1 MARYRVT
8 VDTGGTF
15 SDFVYLS
22 EETGAVSISK
32 VPSTPDDP
40 SRAILAGIEMLL
52 AKGVAAADIG
62 FFCHGTTVGTN
73 ALLEGKGVK
82 TGLLVT
88 EGFRGIY
95 PVGEQARPYGAA
107 IFDVMYDKPA
117 MLVPQSLTGEVKER
131 VDHRGEVLRALD
143 EAALRE
149 TLRGLAGHGIESL
162 AVCLL
167 FSFLHPQHEERVAE
181 IVREEL
187 PRCSIS
193 LSCEIVPL
201 IREFHRL
208 STTVIN
214 AYLQPILAR
223 YIAQLDRRLNET
235 GIGTRQKY
243 IMQSNGGMATFA
255 AAARKAVTTVLSGP
269 AGGVTA
275 GAYAC
280 RMTGLQNLITFDMG
294 GTSCDVA
301 LIRDGEPFIA
311 SRGKIEGRDLAL
323 PMMDINTVSAGG
335 GTIAT
340 VDRFGLLQVGPHSA
354 GAMPGPAC
362 YARGGE
368 LPTIT
373 DCNLV
378 LGHLSADNFLG
389 GQMRLDLARA
399 RAAVTDKVAE
409 PLRMDP
415 LAAAEGIVRVIEV
428 KMAEAIKAIST
439 MRGHDLRDFMLLP
452 FGGAGPVHA
461 ARIAR
466 DLGMAGL
473 IVPLYPGV
481 YSAIGL
487 VMSDVKHDYV
497 QSKMQPMS
505 ELTADTVNHMFARLE
520 ALAARG
526 AARRRFCAG
535 SHQDRA
541 RPRHPLRRP
550 RLRDHPAVR
559 PPLPPG
565 GRQGRGD
572 AGLDGLRRQFDQQH
586 RAMFG
591 HMAPEQAVE
600 VVSYRV
606 RGLGLV
612 PAGRVAALQAE
623 RREACR
629 RPPRDPAG
637 AIRRPR
643 CRMPGLPARAARRGG
658 DPAGTGDSRSVRLH
672 HRHPC
677 GPERAG
683 GRVEEFDRDAG
694 KLSRCPPPHAC
705 KSMPSISRWSRPASP
720 ASCRR
725 CRTRCSAPA
734 IPPSCGNRRMPP
746 AR

>member
-1 MARYRVT
+1 MTHYRVT

-15 SDFVYLS
+15 SDFVYFN
-22 EETGAVSISK
+22 EETREVTISK

-40 SRAILAGIEMLL
+40 SRAILQGVEMLL
-52 AKGVAAADIG
+52 ARGVAAVDIG

-95 PVGEQARPYGAA
+95 PVGEQARPYGSA

-117 MLVPQSLTGEVKER
+117 LLVPQSLTGEVKER
-131 VDHRGEVLRALD
+131 VDHRGHVLRPLD

-149 TLRGLAGHGIESL
+149 TLRALAAHQIESI

-167 FSFLHPQHEERVAE
+167 FSFLHPAHEERVRE
-181 IVREEL
+181 IAREEL
-187 PRCSIS
+187 PQRSIS

-201 IREFHRL
+201 IREYHRL

-223 YIAQLDRRLNET
+223 YIDQLDRRLSAT

-255 AAARKAVTTVLSGP
+255 AAARMAVTTVLSGP

-280 RMTGLQNLITFDMG
+280 RMTGFQNIITFDMG

-335 GTIAT
+335 GTIAR
-340 VDRFGLLQVGPHSA
+340 VDRFGMLQVGPQSA
-354 GAMPGPAC
+354 GAKPGPAC
-362 YARGGE
+362 YGRGGT

-378 LGHLSADNFLG
+378 MGHLSEDNFLG
-389 GQMRLDLARA
+389 GQMRLDLVRA
-399 RAAVTDKVAE
+399 RQAVKTEVAE
-409 PLRMDP
+409 PLEIDP

-428 KMAEAIKAIST
+428 KMEEAIKAIST
-439 MRGHDLRDFMLLP
+439 MRGHDLRDFMLLA

-461 ARIAR
+461 GRIAR

-487 VMSDVKHDYV
+487 IMSDVKHDYV
-497 QSKMQPMS
+497 QSKMQPIG
-505 ELTADTVNHMFARLE
+505 ELSSADVNAMFERLE
-520 ALAARG
+520 ALAAADLTADGFAPAHIKIQRALDMRYAG
-526 AARRRFCAG
+526 QGYEITMPCEIAA
-535 SHQDRA
+535 
-541 RPRHPLRRP
+541 LRE
-550 RLRDHPAVR
+550 
-559 PPLPPG
+559 G
-565 GRQGRGD
+565 
-572 AGLDGLRRQFDQQH
+572 GLDGLRRQFDQQH
-586 RAMFG
+586 KSMFG

-612 PAGRVAALQAE
+612 PPVELPRFKPTGATLADAL
-623 RREACR
+623 RGTR
-629 RPPRDPAG
+629 
-637 AIRRPR
+637 
-643 CRMPGLPARAARRGG
+643 PARFDGRDVECLVYQRERLDVGLKLRG
-658 DPAGTGDSRSVRLH
+658 
-672 HRHPC
+672 
-677 GPERAG
+677 
-683 GRVEEFDRDAG
+683 
-694 KLSRCPPPHAC
+694 
-705 KSMPSISRWSRPASP
+705 
-720 ASCRR
+720 
-725 CRTRCSAPA
+725 PA
-734 IPPSCGNRRMPP
+734 ILDQFDCTTVIYGGQT
-746 AR
+746 ARVDEWKNLIVTQET